1 MLMKKPT
8 VVYAADGV
16 IRAIRK
22 GLVPVHIAD
31 KFFKWKMDVQGMGI
45 REVRKV
51 TGYHDEPVKGS
62 EIGRRSV
69 RLNQAWRLFYVESET
84 GEFYVVAV
92 EEINHHEY
100 K

>member
-1 MLMKKPT
+1 
-8 VVYAADGV
+8 
-16 IRAIRK
+16 
-22 GLVPVHIAD
+22 LVPVHIAD

-45 REVRKV
+45 QEVRKV

-84 GEFYVVAV
+84 GEFYVIAV